1 MKRFLSLL
9 LSLSLLL
16 TLTAHAAPAD
26 NEPWNR
32 MEPGGRYIT
41 LRLDY
46 PQGEDS
52 LRQDS
57 RYYYARYADT
67 KEPIPLTSPYLD
79 GALYVTVPTGQE
91 ERPMEVLQGD
101 PVKFLDCYTTWME
114 NGTLKK
120 AYANAPLGADV
131 LNLRGLFLGDEKGNL
146 RPEQVLTRAEAF
158 TVLLRLLGADL
169 SAGDDTAGFRDVSPD
184 DWFFPTAMAA
194 RRLGLTNEPDLF
206 RPTDAVSRGEF
217 TVMLHRAMK
226 AIGWLEKEFDD
237 VELTFRDAADLP
249 DWAREAYEGLAPY
262 RVQIRTQVDSDI
274 MGEYGPEQDFYAE
287 HSLGATRRE
296 VVEVVYDALRWIP
309 WYPTQAAID
318 LGFDQ
323 AMPTVD
329 GSTSTYPY
337 TQAVYAALFLNAEN
351 HPNYPA
357 RHSKSYASYEA
368 LIQGDADLLFIAS
381 KPTRDILDRAE
392 AAGVELEFIPIAYD
406 AMVFFS
412 NGENPVEGLTSVQ
425 IKDIY
430 VNNAVS
436 NWTELGGSDAALIPY
451 CRNADSGSQALME
464 EFFLESGDIHPDIRR
479 ETTSR
484 SMESV
489 LTDVWQAGSG
499 DPTAYALGYSIYYYY
514 QTASRILLSGEDDL
528 KLLAIDGVFPTDETI
543 ADGTYPLSGY
553 NYVALR
559 ADQPEHAPARRLC
572 AFLLTEAGQN
582 CVVRA
587 GFGALRPS
595 AQDYLATLTPENVT
609 GVNWIPDRKS
619 VPTTAQV
626 VALLNAAANGT
637 CEAPTGTEAMTLWT
651 LELQLPPS
659 RWSVTDGTLTLHAGL
674 AENKVRI
681 TGSEGLPLS
690 ELWVEDETLYD
701 LVRTCMDTPDG
712 PIDTAAYAKYQS
724 AVDALIAD
732 LPTVTGLTVQQELN
746 AFYLLAENGDLN
758 AQVYQMSL
766 LRTTDPPEKAWVLLA
781 GGQYLDSRLRI
792 HGDTVSCLVTV
803 DGEAVGLWH
812 LDGSEGND
820 PAAVQSRL
828 ASYATKADLLATLDR
843 GRTET
848 FTFGKLKVEVSHVL
862 AVRTE
867 EKLAEGIQS
876 YEETVFTCT
885 PGATLTVVDPDL
897 DDPAYTEDHAAH
909 PNWGLYDFETDTRL
923 KLTGGM
929 DPIVLDETTDC
940 LFDLESGIALLSF
953 EFVE

>member
-52 LRQDS
+52 LWQDS

-274 MGEYGPEQDFYAE
+274 MGEYGPEQDFYA
-287 HSLGATRRE
+287 
-296 VVEVVYDALRWIP
+296 
-309 WYPTQAAID
+309 
-318 LGFDQ
+318 
-323 AMPTVD
+323 
-329 GSTSTYPY
+329 
-337 TQAVYAALFLNAEN
+337 
-351 HPNYPA
+351 
-357 RHSKSYASYEA
+357 
-368 LIQGDADLLFIAS
+368 
-381 KPTRDILDRAE
+381 
-392 AAGVELEFIPIAYD
+392 
-406 AMVFFS
+406 
-412 NGENPVEGLTSVQ
+412 
-425 IKDIY
+425 
-430 VNNAVS
+430 
-436 NWTELGGSDAALIPY
+436 
-451 CRNADSGSQALME
+451 
-464 EFFLESGDIHPDIRR
+464 
-479 ETTSR
+479 
-484 SMESV
+484 
-489 LTDVWQAGSG
+489 
-499 DPTAYALGYSIYYYY
+499 
-514 QTASRILLSGEDDL
+514 
-528 KLLAIDGVFPTDETI
+528 
-543 ADGTYPLSGY
+543 
-553 NYVALR
+553 
-559 ADQPEHAPARRLC
+559 
-572 AFLLTEAGQN
+572 
-582 CVVRA
+582 
-587 GFGALRPS
+587 
-595 AQDYLATLTPENVT
+595 
-609 GVNWIPDRKS
+609 
-619 VPTTAQV
+619 
-626 VALLNAAANGT
+626 
-637 CEAPTGTEAMTLWT
+637 
-651 LELQLPPS
+651 
-659 RWSVTDGTLTLHAGL
+659 
-674 AENKVRI
+674 
-681 TGSEGLPLS
+681 
-690 ELWVEDETLYD
+690 
-701 LVRTCMDTPDG
+701 
-712 PIDTAAYAKYQS
+712 
-724 AVDALIAD
+724 
-732 LPTVTGLTVQQELN
+732 
-746 AFYLLAENGDLN
+746 
-758 AQVYQMSL
+758 
-766 LRTTDPPEKAWVLLA
+766 
-781 GGQYLDSRLRI
+781 
-792 HGDTVSCLVTV
+792 
-803 DGEAVGLWH
+803 
-812 LDGSEGND
+812 
-820 PAAVQSRL
+820 
-828 ASYATKADLLATLDR
+828 TKADLLATLDR

-848 FTFGKLKVEVSHVL
+848 FTFGKLKVEVSHAL
-862 AVRTE
+862 AVRKVE
-867 EKLAEGIQS
+867 RLAEGIQP

-885 PGATLTVVDPDL
+885 PGATLTVLDPDL

-909 PNWGLYDFETDTRL
+909 PNWGLYDFETDVRVE
-923 KLTGGM
+923 LTGAM
-929 DPIVLDETTDC
+929 EAIALDETTDC